1 MFLSNLFNFCVKY
14 FPFPYLMQIKNKN
27 DVGVVVFNIFK
38 ACVGSG
44 ILTFPSLFQK
54 YGCLLTTIYTI
65 IFGIISL
72 FSCILYTQVNHYYN
86 KKDDIGT
93 LALHDIKWIKLI
105 VDITIFLK
113 CYIVSFSYF
122 ILIFNILKEIKT
134 YFTISTHIFEKICL
148 TIIFIAIVPFILT
161 KKITSLKSISM
172 LGLFGSII
180 LLCTSFIFYFNS
192 KSFSGSANIYRTDR
206 SIEDLSNFIFSY
218 TCHQNI
224 LQVQNETSL
233 SVIQLQIIILF
244 VYIGVTL
251 VYLAF
256 GLINYFTFNS
266 HKIIPAVVF
275 EVWPNNYVKLISLI
289 IYVLFLIVTIP
300 LQIHPIKIQLI
311 DLLSINNR
319 FYQKLLGLLLITS
332 IYIITIIDRY
342 QFSSIIKFVSRTF
355 STGIVFIFSGIYYF
369 ATKDKKMHL
378 LTYMAVISV
387 FTGLLSLSTIIFYIV
402 K

>member
-1 MFLSNLFNFCVKY
+1 
-14 FPFPYLMQIKNKN
+14 
-27 DVGVVVFNIFK
+27 
-38 ACVGSG
+38 
-44 ILTFPSLFQK
+44 
-54 YGCLLTTIYTI
+54 
-65 IFGIISL
+65 
-72 FSCILYTQVNHYYN
+72 
-86 KKDDIGT
+86 
-93 LALHDIKWIKLI
+93 
-105 VDITIFLK
+105 
-113 CYIVSFSYF
+113 
-122 ILIFNILKEIKT
+122 
-134 YFTISTHIFEKICL
+134 
-148 TIIFIAIVPFILT
+148 
-161 KKITSLKSISM
+161 M

-387 FTGLLSLSTIIFYIV
+387 FTGLLSLSTTIFYIV

>member
-1 MFLSNLFNFCVKY
+1 MK
-14 FPFPYLMQIKNKN
+14 IKNKN
-27 DVGVVVFNIFK
+27 DIGVVVFNIFK

-54 YGCLLTTIYTI
+54 YGCLLTIIYTI

-72 FSCILYTQVNHYYN
+72 FSCILYTQVNYYYN

-93 LALHDIKWIKLI
+93 LASHDIKWMKLI

-148 TIIFIAIVPFILT
+148 TIIFISIIPFVIT
-161 KKITSLKSISM
+161 KKITSLKLISM

-180 LLCTSFIFYFNS
+180 LLLTSFIFYFNS
-192 KSFSGSANIYRTDR
+192 KSFNTSTIIYRTDK
-206 SIEDLSNFIFSY
+206 SIDDLSNFIFSY

-224 LQVQNETSL
+224 LQIQNETSL
-233 SVIQLQIIILF
+233 SVIQLQIIILI
-244 VYIGVTL
+244 VYIIVTL
-251 VYLAF
+251 VYLIF
-256 GLINYFTFNS
+256 GLINYFAFNS
-266 HKIIPAVVF
+266 YKIIPAIVF
-275 EVWPNNYVKLISLI
+275 EAWPNNYVKLVSLI
-289 IYVLFLIVTIP
+289 IYVLFLIATIP
-300 LQIHPIKIQLI
+300 LQIHPIKIQLVN
-311 DLLSINNR
+311 LLVVNNR
-319 FYQKLLGLLLITS
+319 FYQKIIGLLLITS

-355 STGIVFIFSGIYYF
+355 STGIVFIFPGIYYF
-369 ATKDKKMHL
+369 VAKDKKMPL
-378 LTYMAVISV
+378 LTYMAIISII
-387 FTGLLSLSTIIFYIV
+387 TGLLSLSTTIFYIV